1 HYCLTDVCRTV
12 LHPFPTRRA
21 SDLGARVPVTSPSSV
36 LGVSH
41 SGQHLTGRRASR
53 PALQYADSGIGP
65 VRGLSL
71 CLMSLGLSERGS
83 TLRHVGLSQ
92 WPRMRTTATA
102 ATLKPN
108 YCAIAPHTGRSA
120 ARPSDHDHVH
130 PYPRYGRVRR
140 PQTPQESPRDRPHH

>member
-53 PALQYADSGIGP
+53 PALLYADSGIGP

-71 CLMSLGLSERGS
+71 CLMTLGLSERGS
-83 TLRHVGLSQ
+83 TLDRKSTRLNSSHVKISY
-92 WPRMRTTATA
+92 AVFC
-102 ATLKPN
+102 LK
-108 YCAIAPHTGRSA
+108 
-120 ARPSDHDHVH
+120 
-130 PYPRYGRVRR
+130 
-140 PQTPQESPRDRPHH
+140 